1 MGFSKVQTIK
11 RNSVPARE
19 LPPPARE
26 KLWGIDKLSSMH
38 QRSNSAVSAGLMA
51 EGEAGNLTP
60 IENAPPDTTSLT
72 QSSREYPKGKDCF
85 QERWKPKNGEI
96 PFLK

>member
-1 MGFSKVQTIK
+1 MNDMGFSKFQTTK
-11 RNSVPARE
+11 RNSVPASE

-26 KLWGIDKLSSMH
+26 KPCSIDKPSSTH
-38 QRSNSAVSAGLMA
+38 RRSNRAVDAGLMA

-60 IENAPPDTTSLT
+60 TANAPPDTASLT

-85 QERWKPKNGEI
+85 
-96 PFLK
+96 